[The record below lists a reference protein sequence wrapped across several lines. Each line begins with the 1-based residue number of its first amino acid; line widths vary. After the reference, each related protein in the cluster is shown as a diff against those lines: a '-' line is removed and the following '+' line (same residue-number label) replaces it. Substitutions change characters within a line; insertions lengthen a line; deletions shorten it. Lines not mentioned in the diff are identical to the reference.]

1 MWKYFLII
9 FLLSGCSSA
18 ASAPETA
25 FENETEVDEA
35 ASQQGHVIVDLKGAV
50 MKPGVYKLAHDARIY
65 ELINMAG
72 GITNDACLSTVNQAA
87 FVRDAEI
94 IYIPHWQEDNT
105 ETYENDTRIDINA
118 APEDQLVN
126 LPDIGPATAQNI
138 IAYRQ
143 ESGRF
148 TSIDDIMN
156 VRGIGEATFD
166 TIKGLIRV

>member
-1 MWKYFLII
+1 MWKSLLII
-9 FLLSGCSSA
+9 FLLSGCGGAS
-18 ASAPETA
+18 SAPETA
-25 FENETEVDEA
+25 FENATDVNEV
-35 ASQQGHVIVDLKGAV
+35 ASNQENVIVDLKGAV
-50 MKPGVYKLAHDARIY
+50 VKPGVYKLAHDARIY

-72 GITNDACLSTVNQAA
+72 GITKDACLSTVNQAA

-94 IYIPHWQEDNT
+94 IYIPHWQEDNI
-105 ETYENDTRIDINA
+105 ETDENDTRVDINA

-143 ESGRF
+143 DKGDF

-156 VRGIGEATFD
+156 VRGIGEATFE